1 MASYL
6 WFEGEENPNSGRGAR
21 AEEGGNGTWS
31 FNGSAINPPLGIGTY
46 DVTVTATDLA
56 GNTASD
62 PGNNALTIQADV
74 PTASLNAPNVTTDGA
89 STYTFTVTYQS
100 SVGIDITGL
109 DNQDIRVTGP
119 NGFDQAAQFISVNT
133 PSNGSPRIATYRINT
148 PGGAWDVADNGS
160 YTFTYDSG
168 YYNDNLKPGI
178 SLTMPKTQLTYTSE
192 HLFPYFYNMISEGT
206 NRVVQSKQLRIDEKD
221 YFGLLLA
228 TAQYD
233 TIGAITVK
241 QID

>member
-1 MASYL
+1 M
-6 WFEGEENPNSGRGAR
+6 RR
-21 AEEGGNGTWS
+21 AEVYRN
-31 FNGSAINPPLGIGTY
+31 NI
-46 DVTVTATDLA
+46 LA
-56 GNTASD
+56 GILSE
-62 PGNNALTIQADV
+62 
-74 PTASLNAPNVTTDGA
+74 
-89 STYTFTVTYQS
+89 
-100 SVGIDITGL
+100 
-109 DNQDIRVTGP
+109 
-119 NGFDQAAQFISVNT
+119 
-133 PSNGSPRIATYRINT
+133 
-148 PGGAWDVADNGS
+148 ADNGS

-168 YYNDNLKPGI
+168 YYNDSLKPGI

-233 TIGAITVK
+233 TVGAITVK